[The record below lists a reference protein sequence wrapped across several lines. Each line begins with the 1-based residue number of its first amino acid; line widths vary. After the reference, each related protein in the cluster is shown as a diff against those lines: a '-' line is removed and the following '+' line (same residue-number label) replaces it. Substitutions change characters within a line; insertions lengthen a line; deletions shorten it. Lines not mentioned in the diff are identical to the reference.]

1 MTIIEIPYQ
10 YISRLNHLNPNAV
23 QMSYGQYKKVKRAFD
38 LIVSFMAI
46 PFLIIPALLIS
57 LAIMIDSPGAP
68 LFSQERV
75 GYRGRRFK
83 IYKFRTLWTNFD
95 EQANRKFMQAFI
107 NGDLVLDENSA
118 RLAKFKP
125 LQSNDVT
132 RIGKFLRKTSLD
144 EIPQLI
150 NVIRGEMTL
159 IGPRPNVVWEVDA
172 YKEWHR
178 ERLFVQPGM
187 TGLAQVFGRSDLT
200 FDDIVRYDIQY
211 GKNQSIN
218 LDMWILKRTVKV
230 IFKRNGAG

>member
-1 MTIIEIPYQ
+1 MAIIEIPYQ
-10 YISRLNHLNPNAV
+10 YISKLNHLNPNSV
-23 QMSYGQYKKVKRAFD
+23 HISYDQYKKMKRAFD
-38 LIVSFMAI
+38 LIACFLAI
-46 PFLIIPALLIS
+46 PFLIIPVLLIS
-57 LAIMIDSPGAP
+57 LAIMIDSPGNPIFA
-68 LFSQERV
+68 QERV

-83 IYKFRTLWTNFD
+83 IYKFRTLWNNFND
-95 EQANRKFMQAFI
+95 QANRKFMQAFI
-107 NGDLVLDENSA
+107 NGDLVLDEDGD
-118 RLAKFKP
+118 RVAKFKP

-132 RIGKFLRKTSLD
+132 RLGKFLRKTSLD

-150 NVIRGEMTL
+150 NVIRGEMAL

-187 TGLAQVFGRSDLT
+187 TGLAQVLGRSDLS

-211 GKNQSIN
+211 GKNQSFN

>member
-10 YISRLNHLNPNAV
+10 YISRLNHLNPNSV
-23 QMSYGQYKKVKRAFD
+23 QISYGQYKKIKRAID
-38 LIVSFMAI
+38 LIACLMAI
-46 PFLIIPALLIS
+46 PFLIIPVLLIS
-57 LAIMIDSPGAP
+57 LVIMIDSPGSPIFA
-68 LFSQERV
+68 QERV

-83 IYKFRTLWTNFD
+83 IYKFRTLWSNFD
-95 EQANRKFMQAFI
+95 DQANRNFMQAFI
-107 NGDLVLDENSA
+107 NGDLVLDEDGD
-118 RLAKFKP
+118 RVAKFKP

-150 NVIRGEMTL
+150 NVIRGEMAL

-187 TGLAQVFGRSDLT
+187 TGLAQVFGRSDIS

-211 GKNQSIN
+211 GKNQSLN

>member
-118 RLAKFKP
+118 RVAKFKP

>member
-38 LIVSFMAI
+38 LIVSFIAI

-118 RLAKFKP
+118 RVAKFKP